1 MTDEELEERV
11 REAYADVR
19 MSPEAEDRILAN
31 LLAAEAD
38 SVKGTGCL
46 TGSSAADGDGKKRTG
61 NSVKQPVP
69 LTGRRWRWV
78 APASIAA
85 VLLVGVI
92 VGTQIIPA
100 DRSPK
105 DSGTDGGIVLITSG
119 EPEGAAEENAAAS
132 ERSMEADSAV
142 PSEARAEIV
151 VLDDGSR
158 FAIVDLYV
166 PDEVDPGELDWKP
179 AHLEGTGDACEAAL
193 LEDGTCVVLFE
204 EEGDLFLAVPQ
215 P

>member
-61 NSVKQPVP
+61 DPVKRPVP

-100 DRSPK
+100 SRSPK
-105 DSGTDGGIVLITSG
+105 DSGTDGGIVMLASG
-119 EPEGAAEENAAAS
+119 ESESAAEENAAAS

-204 EEGDLFLAVPQ
+204 GEGDLFLAVPQ

>member
-100 DRSPK
+100 NRSPK
-105 DSGTDGGIVLITSG
+105 DSGTDGGIVLMSSG
-119 EPEGAAEENAAAS
+119 EPEGAAEENAVAS
-132 ERSMEADSAV
+132 DRLMEADGAA
-142 PSEARAEIV
+142 PAEARAEIV

-166 PDEVDPGELDWKP
+166 PDEVDPGELDWQP

-204 EEGDLFLAVPQ
+204 GEGDLFLAVPQ

>member
-46 TGSSAADGDGKKRTG
+46 TGLSDVDGDGKKHAG
-61 NSVKQPVP
+61 KPVKQPVP

-100 DRSPK
+100 NRSPK
-105 DSGTDGGIVLITSG
+105 DSGTDGGIVLMTSG
-119 EPEGAAEENAAAS
+119 ESEGAAEENAVAS
-132 ERSMEADSAV
+132 DRLMEADGAA
-142 PSEARAEIV
+142 PAEARAEIV

-166 PDEVDPGELDWKP
+166 PDEVDPGELDWQP
-179 AHLEGTGDACEAAL
+179 AQIEETGDACEAAL

>member
-11 REAYADVR
+11 RAAYADVK
-19 MSPEAEDRILAN
+19 MSPEAEERVLAN
-31 LLAAEAD
+31 LLAAEQRFAAEEEDTAAQTVRPKRRAD
-38 SVKGTGCL
+38 
-46 TGSSAADGDGKKRTG
+46 R
-61 NSVKQPVP
+61 
-69 LTGRRWRWV
+69 RRWRWV

-100 DRSPK
+100 NRSPK
-105 DSGTDGGIVLITSG
+105 DSGTDGGIVLMTSG
-119 EPEGAAEENAAAS
+119 EPEGAAEENAVAS
-132 ERSMEADSAV
+132 DRLMEADGAA
-142 PSEARAEIV
+142 PAEARAEIV
-151 VLDDGSR
+151 VLGDGSR

-166 PDEVDPGELDWKP
+166 PDEVDPGELDWQP

-204 EEGDLFLAVPQ
+204 GEGDLFLAVPQ

>member
-1 MTDEELEERV
+1 MS
-11 REAYADVR
+11 DV
-19 MSPEAEDRILAN
+19 
-31 LLAAEAD
+31 
-38 SVKGTGCL
+38 
-46 TGSSAADGDGKKRTG
+46 DGDGKKHAG
-61 NSVKQPVP
+61 NPVKQPVP

-100 DRSPK
+100 SRSPK
-105 DSGTDGGIVLITSG
+105 DSGADGGIVLMTSG
-119 EPEGAAEENAAAS
+119 ESESAAEENAVASDRYAETDGAA
-132 ERSMEADSAV
+132 A
-142 PSEARAEIV
+142 PAETAAEVV
-151 VLDDGSR
+151 VLGDGSR

-166 PDEVDPGELDWKP
+166 PDEVDPGELDWQP
-179 AHLEGTGDACEAAL
+179 AQIEETGDACEATL

>member
-31 LLAAEAD
+31 LLAAEQRFAEEEEDTAAQTVRPKRRAD
-38 SVKGTGCL
+38 
-46 TGSSAADGDGKKRTG
+46 R
-61 NSVKQPVP
+61 
-69 LTGRRWRWV
+69 RRWRWV

-85 VLLVGVI
+85 VLLIGVI
-92 VGTQIIPA
+92 VGTQIIPSS
-100 DRSPK
+100 RSPK
-105 DSGTDGGIVLITSG
+105 DSGTDGGIVMLASG
-119 EPEGAAEENAAAS
+119 ESESAAEENAAAS

-142 PSEARAEIV
+142 PSEATAEIV
-151 VLDDGSR
+151 VLGDGSR

-166 PDEVDPGELDWKP
+166 PDEVDPGELDWQP
-179 AHLEGTGDACEAAL
+179 AHLEETGDACEAAL

>member
-11 REAYADVR
+11 RAAYADVK
-19 MSPEAEDRILAN
+19 MSPEAEERVLAN
-31 LLAAEAD
+31 LLAAEQRFAAEEEDTAAQTVRPKRRAD
-38 SVKGTGCL
+38 
-46 TGSSAADGDGKKRTG
+46 R
-61 NSVKQPVP
+61 
-69 LTGRRWRWV
+69 RRWRWV

-85 VLLVGVI
+85 VLLIGVI

-100 DRSPK
+100 SRSPK
-105 DSGTDGGIVLITSG
+105 DSGTDGGIVLMTSG
-119 EPEGAAEENAAAS
+119 ESEGVAEENAAAS

-142 PSEARAEIV
+142 PSEATAEVV

-166 PDEVDPGELDWKP
+166 PDEVDPGELDWQP